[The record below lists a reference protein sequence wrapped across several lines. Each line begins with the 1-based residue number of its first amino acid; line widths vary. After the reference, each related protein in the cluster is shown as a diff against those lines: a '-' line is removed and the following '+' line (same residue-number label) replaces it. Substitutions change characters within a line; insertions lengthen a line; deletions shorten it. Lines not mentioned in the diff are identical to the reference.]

1 MASKKKDPKK
11 RIPNCGECVK
21 KKVALIPENY
31 MVYSI
36 IEEFGFTFMDGMGSL
51 NIQSIKEA
59 VNLYDF
65 SEDEKIKMIK
75 LILAFYK
82 TGRITSTENKK

>member
-1 MASKKKDPKK
+1 MASKKKDPKE
-11 RIPNCGECVK
+11 RIPDCDKCVK

-36 IEEFGFTFMDGMGSL
+36 IEEFGFTFMDSMGSI
-51 NIQSIKEA
+51 NIQSIKQA
-59 VNLYDF
+59 IDLYDF
-65 SEDEKIKMIK
+65 SEDEKLNMIK

-82 TGRITSTENKK
+82 TGRIASTENKK